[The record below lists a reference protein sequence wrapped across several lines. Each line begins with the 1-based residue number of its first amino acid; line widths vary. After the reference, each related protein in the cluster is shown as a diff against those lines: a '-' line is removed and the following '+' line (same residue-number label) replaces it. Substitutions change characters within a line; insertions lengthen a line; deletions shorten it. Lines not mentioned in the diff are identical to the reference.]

1 MITLLLFAC
10 GTDDSKDG
18 ISVDV
23 PTTSQFSVD
32 DFENVNCQD
41 VTGTPANG
49 ASAYYVGNFALN
61 GNSLDGIESAFFIA
75 SETLSENS
83 DWEEGYCEMHWA
95 VSGETTDPEA
105 CANCDIAFDLQGS
118 LIAADSNCPDE
129 LQDDFQSVELFYSVQ
144 LSDDG
149 AATWYMRS
157 GTYLGIGEHDDSGL
171 MTYVSEEDCKWF

>member
-1 MITLLLFAC
+1 MIALLLFAC

-61 GNSLDGIESAFFIA
+61 GNSLDGVESAFFIA

-83 DWEEGYCEMHWA
+83 DWEEGYCEGIR
-95 VSGETTDPEA
+95 SSQGT
-105 CANCDIAFDLQGS
+105 LQQNQKENREISPKYG
-118 LIAADSNCPDE
+118 N
-129 LQDDFQSVELFYSVQ
+129 
-144 LSDDG
+144 
-149 AATWYMRS
+149 
-157 GTYLGIGEHDDSGL
+157 
-171 MTYVSEEDCKWF
+171 